1 MRRPLCCICMAFVV
15 SVFCYLK
22 LCTLTY
28 QELPVE
34 EGSQVTCLGEVSNK
48 EYKDN
53 KLILYLKQV
62 QINIDSDKI
71 PNYRNDSNNDIGIL
85 CYMDEN
91 DEPMLGSTVIIEGK
105 ISLFKE
111 ARNPAGFDQR
121 SYYYTFGLDFQMKN
135 VNLIKESNEHSA
147 YHEKLYRIRRRM
159 EKVLDEYMQEK
170 DASIIKAMLLGN
182 KTQIDKDSKQLYQR
196 SGIAHI
202 LAISGLHISLIGMG
216 IYNVLRKIKTPVI
229 ISSVISVMVML
240 VYGDMAGM
248 SSSAYRAILMF
259 AIKLGAV
266 VLRRTYDMMT
276 ALSIAAVGILVEQPL
291 YLYNAGF
298 LLSFGAIIGISCILE
313 AVKINKKQVLLNK
326 TDKSVFHIILL
337 FNEKIKNGILESL
350 SASLSI
356 FIIQFP
362 VMLCFYYEFPVYSF
376 LLNLVII
383 PAMGLVLALG
393 IVCIIFGSLP
403 LLMLGKG
410 IAGIAA
416 LGCHAL
422 LGVFERLCDLSLDL
436 YGSEWIVGRPDNYK
450 IIVYY
455 MMIMVMVMIN
465 NIFKYNS
472 DKIGEKKAVI
482 YKRIFGIV
490 KYIWVVA
497 TVTFLTYRSY
507 DGLGITFLD
516 VGQGDGIWIETD
528 TGNHY
533 LIDGGSTSEKSL
545 GKYTLIPYLK
555 YTGTSKIEAVFLT
568 HLDEDHIS
576 GVIELLESDEKI
588 NIGRIVIAKAA
599 IRDEAYDKL
608 VESCKIKNVPIIYAK
623 TGDILQDGELKIEVM
638 HPQSDYIAT
647 DRNGYSLVMK
657 LEYGEFHA
665 FFTGDVEADGEDT
678 AVNELP
684 ANWHCDLYKA
694 AHHGSNTS
702 NTEESL
708 DILKPKI
715 AVISCGENNKYGH
728 PHKETLELLSQVGAS
743 VLRTD
748 EQGAIEIRVEE
759 DDVTIINY
767 RNQKV
772 APNN

>member
-34 EGSQVTCLGEVSNK
+34 EESQVTCLGEISHK
-48 EYKDN
+48 EYKND

-71 PNYRNDSNNDIGIL
+71 PDYQNDSNEDIGIL

-91 DEPMLGSTVIIEGK
+91 DEPMLGSTVIVEGE
-105 ISLFKE
+105 ISSFKE

-121 SYYYTFGLDFQMKN
+121 SYYYTLGLDFCMKN
-135 VNLIKESNEHSA
+135 VKIIKESNEYSV

-182 KTQIDKDSKQLYQR
+182 KTQIDKDSKQLYQK

-216 IYNVLRKIKTPVI
+216 IYKILRKIKTPVI
-229 ISSVISVMVML
+229 ISSVISVAFML

-259 AIKLGAV
+259 ALKMGAL
-266 VLRRTYDMMT
+266 VLHRTYDMMT
-276 ALSIAAVGILVEQPL
+276 ALSIAAVGILAEQPL

-313 AVKINKKQVLLNK
+313 VVKFNKKQVLS
-326 TDKSVFHIILL
+326 DKSEKSLLHTILCL
-337 FNEKIKNGILESL
+337 KEKIRNGISESL
-350 SASLSI
+350 SSSLSI

-362 VMLCFYYEFPVYSF
+362 IMLCFYYEFPVYSF

-383 PAMGLVLALG
+383 PAMGLVLVLG

-403 LLMLGKG
+403 LLLFGKG
-410 IAGIAA
+410 IAQIAA
-416 LGCHAL
+416 LGCHVL
-422 LGVFERLCDLSLDL
+422 LSIFEKLCDISLGF
-436 YGSEWIVGRPDNYK
+436 YGSEWIVGRPSNYK
-450 IIVYY
+450 IVIYYIMIIV
-455 MMIMVMVMIN
+455 MVMVHSIYKHN
-465 NIFKYNS
+465 CDRF
-472 DKIGEKKAVI
+472 DAKKAVV
-482 YKRIFGIV
+482 YSRILGII
-490 KYIWVVA
+490 KYVWIVA
-497 TVTFLTYRSY
+497 AVFIITYRSY

-588 NIGRIVIAKAA
+588 NIGRIVISEAA

-608 VESCKIKNVPIIYAK
+608 MENCKIKNVPVTYAK
-623 TGDILQDGELKIEVM
+623 TGDILQDGELKIEVL
-638 HPQSDYIAT
+638 HPCSNYIAN
-647 DRNGYSLVMK
+647 DRNAYSLVMK

-665 FFTGDVEADGEDT
+665 FLTGDVEADGEDI

-708 DILKPKI
+708 NTLRPKL
-715 AVISCGENNKYGH
+715 AVISCGENNSYGH
-728 PHKETLELLSQVGAS
+728 PHKETLERLSSVGTK

-748 EQGAIEIRVEE
+748 ESGAIEIRVEE
-759 DDVTIINY
+759 D
-767 RNQKV
+767 KV
-772 APNN
+772 RVKEYNEAK

>member
-34 EGSQVTCLGEVSNK
+34 EESQVICLGEVSNK
-48 EYKDN
+48 EYKDD

-71 PNYRNDSNNDIGIL
+71 PDYQNNSNEDIGIL

-91 DEPMLGSTVIIEGK
+91 DEPMLGSTVIVEGE
-105 ISLFKE
+105 ISSFKE

-121 SYYYTFGLDFQMKN
+121 SYYYTLGFDFQMKN
-135 VNLIKESNEHSA
+135 AKLINESNEYSV

-159 EKVLDEYMQEK
+159 EMVLDEYMQEK

-182 KTQIDKDSKQLYQR
+182 KSQIDKDSKQLYQK

-216 IYNVLRKIKTPVI
+216 IYKLLRKIKIPVT
-229 ISSVISVMVML
+229 ISAVISVAFML

-276 ALSIAAVGILVEQPL
+276 ALSIAAVGILAEQPL

-313 AVKINKKQVLLNK
+313 VIK
-326 TDKSVFHIILL
+326 TDKKQMLSNRADKSLFHTILL
-337 FNEKIKNGILESL
+337 FKEKIKSGILESL
-350 SASLSI
+350 GASLSI

-362 VMLCFYYEFPVYSF
+362 IMLCFYYEFPVYSF

-383 PAMGLVLALG
+383 PAMGLVLVLG
-393 IVCIIFGSLP
+393 IACIIFGSLP
-403 LLMLGKG
+403 LLVFGKG

-416 LGCHAL
+416 LGCHTL
-422 LGVFERLCDLSLDL
+422 LSIFEKLCDISLGL
-436 YGSEWIVGRPDNYK
+436 CGSEWIVGRPKNHK
-450 IIVYY
+450 IVIYY
-455 MMIMVMVMIN
+455 IMILFMVMV
-465 NIFKYNS
+465 YS
-472 DKIGEKKAVI
+472 I
-482 YKRIFGIV
+482 YKHNCDKFVDEKVVVYNRILGIF
-490 KYIWVVA
+490 KYIWVAAAVMI
-497 TVTFLTYRSY
+497 LTYKSY

-533 LIDGGSTSEKSL
+533 LIDAGSTSEKSL

-555 YTGTSKIEAVFLT
+555 YTGTSRLEAVFLT

-588 NIGRIVIAKAA
+588 NIGRIVIAEAA

-608 VESCKIKNVPIIYAK
+608 VESCRIKNVPIVYAK
-623 TGDILQDGELKIEVM
+623 TGDILQDGELKIEVL
-638 HPQSDYIAT
+638 HPQKDYAAN

-665 FFTGDVEADGEDT
+665 FFTGDVEADGEDIAT
-678 AVNELP
+678 NELP
-684 ANWHCDLYKA
+684 PNWHCDLYKA

-708 DILKPKI
+708 DILRPKL
-715 AVISCGENNKYGH
+715 AVISCGENNRYGH
-728 PHKETLELLSQVGAS
+728 PHKETLERLSRVGTN

-748 EQGAIEIRVEE
+748 ELGAIEIRVEE
-759 DDVTIINY
+759 DDVRVKGY
-767 RNQKV
+767 RSTKQ
-772 APNN
+772 